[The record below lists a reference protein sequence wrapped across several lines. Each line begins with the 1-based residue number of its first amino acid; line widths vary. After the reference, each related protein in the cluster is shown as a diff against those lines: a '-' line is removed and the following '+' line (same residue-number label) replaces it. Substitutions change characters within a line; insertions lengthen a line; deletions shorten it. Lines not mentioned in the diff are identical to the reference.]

1 MMADGM
7 ATGAGAGQ
15 PQQAAAVG
23 ALDIDAMAFVCDDA
37 SGQAIARFFTPEQA
51 AQRVRLGGVAA
62 AVQYLSAHTSPKLLL
77 VDLSDSQVP
86 MNDID
91 ALAEVCDPNMTVITL
106 GSANDVTLYR
116 ELHSAGVADYL
127 VKPLTDEMLR
137 DALGKVVSTIKSKG
151 VDQDAGGLITV
162 IGARGG
168 IGASAIASNLAC
180 ILSQEAGKKVGL
192 IDLDLQF
199 GTIALS
205 LDVEA
210 GVGLREALDDPGRID
225 SLFLNGVATRVGE
238 HLYVLSTEE
247 TVGERIQF
255 EANALDAFLT
265 GMRKEFEYLVI
276 DIPRAVAVGH
286 WLAIGKSTSLILISD
301 LSLASLRDTSRLLS
315 VAKAEIDAKNL
326 YIAANRVGADK
337 RNEIDPREFERAIER
352 KIDFFLPDDS
362 KTIAAALNAG
372 KSLSEIA
379 RGAKI
384 TGVLRQMCDRI
395 VRGDGARK
403 SV

>member
-7 ATGAGAGQ
+7 ATDAGAGQ
-15 PQQAAAVG
+15 SQQAAAVP
-23 ALDIDAMAFVCDDA
+23 AVDVDAMAFVCDDA
-37 SGQAIARFFTPEQA
+37 SGQAIARFFSPEQA

-62 AVQYLSAHTSPKLLL
+62 AVQYLSANASPKLLL
-77 VDLSDSQVP
+77 VDLSDSEVP

-151 VDQDAGGLITV
+151 VDKDAGGLITV

-210 GVGLREALDDPGRID
+210 GIGLREALDDPGHID
-225 SLFLNGVATRVGE
+225 SLFLNSVATRVGE
-238 HLYVLSTEE
+238 HLYVLATEE

-255 EANALDAFLT
+255 EANALDAFLSE
-265 GMRKEFEYLVI
+265 MRKEFDYLVI
-276 DIPRAVAVGH
+276 DIPRAVAVAH

-301 LSLASLRDTSRLLS
+301 LSLAALRDTSRLIS

-326 YIAANRVGADK
+326 YIVANRVGADK